1 MCIRESLSLIK
12 LFFARVLL
20 VAAMVSAMQAV
31 AAEERLPEATVTQAY
46 IELHTGPGRGFPIFH
61 VVERGEKVLM
71 LIQRTDWIKVRTM
84 PYGPMDFDRKGQ
96 AVAGSNT
103 LEGWVHV
110 DEMTQTLG
118 ENGQSAVAPGPSFDD
133 LSEPYVE
140 LGMMVGVFENSDAV
154 SGYLN
159 YQFTRNLAIEL
170 EASEDYG
177 NFSSGSNLSVTLSHQ
192 PFPHWRYSPYFALGG
207 GERETSPRSTIVG
220 TQDRTDGF
228 LTVGG
233 GLRVYLG
240 GRFLLRAQYKRYT
253 ILTNRDDDEEVDEWK
268 IGISAFF

>member
-1 MCIRESLSLIK
+1 MCSREHPSLIK
-12 LFFARVLL
+12 LFFARILL
-20 VAAMVSAMQAV
+20 LATMVVAAQAG
-31 AAEERLPEATVTQAY
+31 AEEVVLPEAKVTQAY
-46 IELHTGPGRGFPIFH
+46 IELHTGPGRGFPVFH
-61 VVERGEKVLM
+61 VVERGDKVQM

-84 PYGPMDFDRKGQ
+84 PFGPMDFNRKGEPI
-96 AVAGSNT
+96 AGSNT
-103 LEGWVHV
+103 KEGWVHV
-110 DEMTQTLG
+110 SEMTLTVDNDG
-118 ENGQSAVAPGPSFDD
+118 KSAVPPGPNFED
-133 LSEPYVE
+133 LSEPYLE

-159 YQFTRNLAIEL
+159 YQFTRNLGIEI

-177 NFSSGSNLSVTLSHQ
+177 NFSSGSNLAVTLSHQ
-192 PFPHWRYSPYFALGG
+192 PFPHWRYSPFFALGG

-220 TQDRTDGF
+220 TEDRTDGF

-240 GRFLLRAQYKRYT
+240 SRFLLRLQYKRYT

-268 IGISAFF
+268 LGLSAYF